1 MIKDHKKANLPSKY
15 NAGERVF
22 VRQQRR
28 GGKQSEGEVKKRNL
42 KNHSYKVSYTSPLSG
57 RIEHKWIT
65 VIDITSLTYG
75 KELEKQ
81 KIAASRRKHKKIEVF
96 DPD

>member
-1 MIKDHKKANLPSKY
+1 MPAREYLLDSKD
-15 NAGERVF
+15 EEE
-22 VRQQRR
+22 
-28 GGKQSEGEVKKRNL
+28 SEGEVKKRNL
-42 KNHSYKVSYTSPLSG
+42 KNHSYKVSTYTSPLSG

-96 DPD
+96 DPDETQWLH